1 MPIDK
6 DRIPQGRELEER
18 YFRQK
23 ERDLLEKLKARA
35 AREAA
40 RKDLAE
46 AVGVADEA
54 ILQTLEE
61 LGYDRDVVAVFHLF
75 PLVAVAWADGEIS
88 DKERQR
94 ILDAA
99 RTWGIPDGSA
109 AQQKLGE
116 WLAKRPSATYTSR
129 ALRIIRDIMQFRQV
143 QAQADYQSRMKALC
157 EEVASA
163 SGGFLGIGGRV
174 SAEERAVLERVA
186 GELATQHQAAT
197 ERLLNEP

>member
-6 DRIPQGRELEER
+6 NRIPQGREIEER

-61 LGYDRDVVAVFHLF
+61 LL
-75 PLVAVAWADGEIS
+75 IS
-88 DKERQR
+88 
-94 ILDAA
+94 I
-99 RTWGIPDGSA
+99 S
-109 AQQKLGE
+109 
-116 WLAKRPSATYTSR
+116 
-129 ALRIIRDIMQFRQV
+129 IRRGQ
-143 QAQADYQSRMKALC
+143 
-157 EEVASA
+157 
-163 SGGFLGIGGRV
+163 GGR
-174 SAEERAVLERVA
+174 
-186 GELATQHQAAT
+186 G
-197 ERLLNEP
+197 